1 MSPTPDFVIVPVL
14 LFAMKIDI
22 IWYNI
27 YVYSNSP
34 DCGLLFFFF
43 PATVVGLKY
52 RKAK

>member
-1 MSPTPDFVIVPVL
+1 MSPTPDFVIVPVF
-14 LFAMKIDI
+14 LFAMQIDI

-34 DCGLLFFFF
+34 DCGLLLFL